1 MTFIIWYSKN
11 DRVPHFMIISSS
23 VSPGNLIFA
32 FESEIRKISLL
43 ILLKI
48 SCKPA
53 KFQKHQVPP
62 YCLPPGFSCLRWR
75 SGILSQDSRVPYGP
89 FGAWG
94 VGLHFSRLCLTLGY
108 LHKSLLLEF
117 CFYKKLIHF

>member
-1 MTFIIWYSKN
+1 MEIEIKKKYIEMELLRHVYTYGKTKDHLGIIDQANIYIIGYRLPSLLIYNKNWNGQMTFKIWYSKN

-48 SCKPA
+48 KN
-53 KFQKHQVPP
+53 F
-62 YCLPPGFSCLRWR
+62 L
-75 SGILSQDSRVPYGP
+75 
-89 FGAWG
+89 
-94 VGLHFSRLCLTLGY
+94 
-108 LHKSLLLEF
+108 
-117 CFYKKLIHF
+117 